1 MSWRIDRYSS
11 AAADAELG
19 TALGKLSTIV
29 SCEAQ
34 VTLLMRAVSARVH
47 LDALWWS
54 ALVEKI
60 VESADGGALQIQWLR
75 LHNLL

>member
-34 VTLLMRAVSARVH
+34 VTLLMRAVSVRVH
-47 LDALWWS
+47 LPCLRS
-54 ALVEKI
+54 LRNP
-60 VESADGGALQIQWLR
+60 SSLRMGALQIQWLDYIISSA
-75 LHNLL
+75 